1 MNIRPM
7 ALDRPAIWYLGVA
20 RCSTFR
26 PKLYLNKRHSV
37 SSGYKDVFKF
47 LDIARQYTIS
57 GLT

>member
-7 ALDRPAIWYLGVA
+7 ALNQPAIWYLGVA

-26 PKLYLNKRHSV
+26 PKLYLNKRHLV